1 MTDQASSAAF
11 RAIAHARRS
20 ARRFQPGRIIPR
32 PTLTDILE
40 STLRAPSGFN
50 LQPTQIIMVQSQDL
64 KQQLAKHAMLG
75 PGNQYRTQDSSVL
88 AVFLSDLEA
97 GKRIAKIHDLEWQAQ
112 SRHPNYLGQM
122 PLVSSFLL
130 GQGHAATLVKN
141 VATDFL
147 AEWQPMP
154 VVEPIHAW
162 AYKNTALV
170 LQSYV
175 LASTSHGL
183 GTCIMEG
190 FDARR
195 LKDLLRVP
203 DRYAACAC
211 VATGYEYQ
219 DDNENEWDSKPSP
232 RLALEEVVFG
242 DTFGQAWDLHD
253 SSDIVGADHATGHQE
268 TVEKA

>member
-1 MTDQASSAAF
+1 MTDKIVSPAATF
-11 RAIAHARRS
+11 RAIAYARRS
-20 ARRFQPGRIIPR
+20 ARRFQTGRLIPR
-32 PTLTDILE
+32 EILTDILE
-40 STLRAPSGFN
+40 STMRSPSGFN
-50 LQPTQIIMVQSQDL
+50 LQPTQIIMVHSPSL
-64 KQQLAKHAMLG
+64 KQSLSEQAMLG
-75 PGNQYRTQDSSVL
+75 PGNQYRTRDASTL

-97 GKRIAKIHDLEWQAQ
+97 GKRIARIHDLEYQAQ
-112 SRHPNYLGQM
+112 SRHPTYLGQM

-141 VATDFL
+141 IATDIL

-162 AYKNTALV
+162 AYKNTALA

-175 LASTSHGL
+175 LAATSHEL

-219 DDNENEWDSKPSP
+219 DNDNNETEEWDSKPSP
-232 RLALEEVVFG
+232 RLALEDVVFG
-242 DTFGQAWDLHD
+242 DTFGQAWEF
-253 SSDIVGADHATGHQE
+253 QE
-268 TVEKA
+268 